1 MARTPAAYSMV
12 SCTLQCTVFYIF
24 YTESQKPVLDSVL
37 ITLLVRGLTL
47 PGAMDGVW
55 FYLTPQWSELGKD
68 PVHWFYLIFSTTRHL
83 NFHERVLTYCPMGP
97 SYGRMNYKD
106 TGIYMSAFL

>member
-1 MARTPAAYSMV
+1 MIILINGPHSRSIQYGVLHHVMH
-12 SCTLQCTVFYIF
+12 CFYYI
-24 YTESQKPVLDSVL
+24 QKHVLDSVL

-68 PVHWFYLIFSTTRHL
+68 ISKVF
-83 NFHERVLTYCPMGP
+83 
-97 SYGRMNYKD
+97 
-106 TGIYMSAFL
+106 

>member
-1 MARTPAAYSMV
+1 MLVIILINGPHSRSIQYGALHHAMH
-12 SCTLQCTVFYIF
+12 CFFYYI
-24 YTESQKPVLDSVL
+24 QKHVLDSVL

-68 PVHWFYLIFSTTRHL
+68 PLPNLKVFRKILCFKGQRHEMDIF
-83 NFHERVLTYCPMGP
+83 
-97 SYGRMNYKD
+97 
-106 TGIYMSAFL
+106 